1 MKEIPVSVVETI
13 LHETERVFLTAYIG
27 LISSYPH
34 TLEIAVEPN
43 SVISSLLAHSNYLL
57 SLWVVHLLASFALI
71 LILAARPIL
80 RADALAMRFVL
91 LAYVGFAI
99 THLMCM
105 QWVLKQWGVL
115 AELLHDRLSP
125 DQLLKMTGSGLTESP
140 DFIWVVPFHLLADAF
155 VIYAIVK
162 LRVKPH
168 PSTQS
173 F

>member
-1 MKEIPVSVVETI
+1 
-13 LHETERVFLTAYIG
+13 
-27 LISSYPH
+27 
-34 TLEIAVEPN
+34 VEPN
-43 SVISSLLAHSNYLL
+43 TLIPSLLAHSNYLL

-71 LILAARPIL
+71 LIIAARPTL

-91 LAYVGFAI
+91 LAYIGFAI

-125 DQLLKMTGSGLTESP
+125 EQLLKMTGSGLTESP

-155 VIYAIVK
+155 AIYAIVK
-162 LRVKPH
+162 LRVKPSDLLVRRASEEN
-168 PSTQS
+168 PI
-173 F
+173 

>member
-1 MKEIPVSVVETI
+1 MAN
-13 LHETERVFLTAYIG
+13 AYIG
-27 LISSYPH
+27 LISIYPH
-34 TLEIAVEPN
+34 TLEATVEPN
-43 SVISSLLAHSNYLL
+43 SLVPSLLAHSNYLL

-71 LILAARPIL
+71 LILAARPTL

-91 LAYVGFAI
+91 LAYIGFAI

-115 AELLHDRLSP
+115 AELLHDRLSTE
-125 DQLLKMTGSGLTESP
+125 QLLKMTGSGLTESP

-162 LRVKPH
+162 LRIKPL
-168 PSTQS
+168 QS
-173 F
+173 

>member
-1 MKEIPVSVVETI
+1 MAN
-13 LHETERVFLTAYIG
+13 AYIG
-27 LISSYPH
+27 LISIYPH
-34 TLEIAVEPN
+34 TLEATVEPN
-43 SVISSLLAHSNYLL
+43 SLVPSLLAHSNYLL

-71 LILAARPIL
+71 LILAARPTL

-91 LAYVGFAI
+91 LAYIGFAI

-115 AELLHDRLSP
+115 AELLHDRLSTE
-125 DQLLKMTGSGLTESP
+125 QLLKMTGSGLTESP

-162 LRVKPH
+162 LRIKPL
-168 PSTQS
+168 QL
-173 F
+173 